1 MDVWINRWMC
11 GQMDR
16 SVDGYANVWMAD
28 WIDGVIDMWIDV
40 CMDGWILKG
49 IPKCVRI
56 TLQC

>member
-1 MDVWINRWMC
+1 M
-11 GQMDR
+11 
-16 SVDGYANVWMAD
+16 DGYANVWMAD

-56 TLQC
+56 TL